1 MPQFVLRSLGKK
13 ILLLDYFVKGCR
25 QIPVVSGG
33 ESIARRGIGTVYPT
47 AASREA
53 IGCES
58 IHFLWLNLQRCYRF
72 CLFQSTAVT
81 KGGAKAGR
89 NSAEENLQRKYKA
102 ANHRCVKMPHCSKRS
117 IGSSSKWK
125 LYSVCMLLQLQN
137 IWVQQFFSFLHL
149 QV

>member
-1 MPQFVLRSLGKK
+1 MVKSYWKSVAYGRLVLPQVQWMPQFVLRSLGKK

-58 IHFLWLNLQRCYRF
+58 IRFLWLNLQRCCRF

-81 KGGAKAGR
+81 KGKIF
-89 NSAEENLQRKYKA
+89 KYGICIFQCKGFK
-102 ANHRCVKMPHCSKRS
+102 RCNTTST
-117 IGSSSKWK
+117 
-125 LYSVCMLLQLQN
+125 VCMHKTCL
-137 IWVQQFFSFLHL
+137 
-149 QV
+149 